1 MTTLNQFKPYNHLTL
16 HDSQLVTRGSQVCAN
31 GVYMSLLI
39 SPTLRALAKVNLS
52 LPNTIYAVIGLYFT
66 MVHEIEGLKIMSM
79 MNGYT
84 SQILESK
91 LSVFVNNKF
100 KECSRDNDE
109 EDSVSNKVFGP
120 DQFKVYI

>member
-1 MTTLNQFKPYNHLTL
+1 
-16 HDSQLVTRGSQVCAN
+16 
-31 GVYMSLLI
+31 
-39 SPTLRALAKVNLS
+39 
-52 LPNTIYAVIGLYFT
+52 

-84 SQILESK
+84 SQLLESK
-91 LSVFVNNKF
+91 LSVFLNNKF
-100 KECSRDNDE
+100 KEYSRDNDE